1 MDGGRVTASFAGLTL
16 DRPRV
21 MAIVNV
27 TPDSFSD
34 GGERLEPARAVEDGL
49 RFWSQGADIVDVGGE
64 STRPG
69 SHSTALEEELK
80 RVVPVVSGLARRGVT
95 VSIDTRR
102 AAVARACLDAGAR
115 IVNDVSGL
123 RDDAAMAQLV
133 ASRRADIILMHRR
146 GGQTE
151 AYEGPA
157 YDDVVEDVRGF
168 LLDRA
173 RAAEKAGIER
183 RHIAIDPG
191 IGFGKSVAENVSLI
205 ANVRRLVETE
215 YPVLVGSSRKSF
227 IGKLTGLEMPR
238 DRDPASVWLAVEAF
252 RRGAAIVRVHD
263 VAGTRQA
270 LAVAAAMR

>member
-1 MDGGRVTASFAGLTL
+1 VTASFAGLTL

-34 GGERLEPARAVEDGL
+34 GGERLEPAQAIEHGL
-49 RFWSQGADIVDVGGE
+49 RLWSQGADIVDVGGE

-69 SHSTALEEELK
+69 SHATALEEELK

-102 AAVARACLDAGAR
+102 AAVARASIDAGAH
-115 IVNDVSGL
+115 IVNDVSGM
-123 RDDAAMAQLV
+123 RDDAGMAPLI
-133 ASRRADIILMHRR
+133 ASRRAHIVLMHRR
-146 GGQTE
+146 GGQHE
-151 AYEGPA
+151 GYEGPA
-157 YDDVVEDVRGF
+157 YDDVVEEVRGF

-191 IGFGKSVAENVSLI
+191 IGFGKTVAENVSLI
-205 ANVRRLVETE
+205 ANVRRLVQTE

-227 IGKLTGLEMPR
+227 IGKLTGLETPR
-238 DRDPASVWLAVEAF
+238 DRDPASVWLAVEAA
-252 RRGAAIVRVHD
+252 RLGAAIVRVHD